1 MTGKTKIARPTVADF
16 RAINKQYFDTLKLRS
31 KGRPVWI
38 PLSWWSAARPVPV
51 PMWGCTETRK
61 YDSWYRFITP
71 DTLQNRRD
79 VILVLSATEPY
90 KDQDAIIL
98 QNIDLRNPAAAIKEL
113 ARFNNWFRVNND
125 N

>member
-51 PMWGCTETRK
+51 PMWGCTEICK

-71 DTLQNRRD
+71 DTQRNRRD
-79 VILVLSATEPY
+79 VILILSVTEGPVGH
-90 KDQDAIIL
+90 DAVIL
-98 QNIDLRNPAAAIKEL
+98 GDIDLRSPGKATAEL
-113 ARFNNWFRVNND
+113 MRFSNWFRVNET
-125 N
+125 